1 MKKVSAIFALG
12 FAPTLAIAADMPNV
26 VAYRPQ
32 QVAWSWTGL

>member
-12 FAPTLAIAADMPNV
+12 FAPILAIAADMPNV
-26 VAYRPQ
+26 VYRPP